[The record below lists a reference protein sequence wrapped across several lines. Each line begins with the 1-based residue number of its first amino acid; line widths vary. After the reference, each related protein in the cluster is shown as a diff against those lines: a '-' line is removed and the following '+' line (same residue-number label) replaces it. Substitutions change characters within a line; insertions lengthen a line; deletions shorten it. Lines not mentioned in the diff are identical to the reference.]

1 MRPTDRKK
9 TYVMP
14 YYADFVAK
22 RSVRLP
28 YAYLIPIAG
37 TEVPDKLRQH
47 GIAVERLTEAATLE
61 TEAFRLKEIKGAER
75 LYQGHRTNTVKG
87 EYAVEK
93 REFPKG
99 TSSSGWPSPWAG
111 WPPTSSSRR
120 ATTAFSSGIIS
131 TRISSASGA
140 AGRKPTPF
148 ISFIP
153 LRTWLQ
159 TESNN

>member
-1 MRPTDRKK
+1 
-9 TYVMP
+9 MP

-28 YAYLIPIAG
+28 YAYLIPIVG
-37 TEVPDKLRQH
+37 TEIPDKLRQH

-99 TSSSGWPSPWAG
+99 TVARPDGPAPRPAG
-111 WPPTSSSRR
+111 RLPPRSRK
-120 ATTAFSSGIIS
+120 ATTDFSSGIIS
-131 TRISSASGA
+131 TRTSSANGA
-140 AGRKPTPF
+140 AGRKP
-148 ISFIP
+148 IP
-153 LRTWLQ
+153 STSSTAPSKLASERID
-159 TESNN
+159 